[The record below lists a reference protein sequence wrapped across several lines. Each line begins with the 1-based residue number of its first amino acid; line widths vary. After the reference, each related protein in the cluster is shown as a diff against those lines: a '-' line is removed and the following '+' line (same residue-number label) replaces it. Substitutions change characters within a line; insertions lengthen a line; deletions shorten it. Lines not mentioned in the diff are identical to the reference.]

1 MKVIFAT
8 INLNHW
14 KKLHQGNTLTVATD
28 FNPSSSYSSQTS
40 TFFFFFS
47 ILLCSLLLPSISLS
61 VSTSYSSWPPLLTAS
76 TDLQATPVSALS
88 HIFHAVVIYVF
99 SFFLLFLGWINS
111 LINTTKGKI
120 PLPSSDSSTNNDW
133 GRAVLFVTWSNW
145 YWYRVCK

>member
-1 MKVIFAT
+1 MKSLLNYSIYKNSFKIAGPHLFSSRLFLTRYYIFFS
-8 INLNHW
+8 L
-14 KKLHQGNTLTVATD
+14 LLLTVYYYLLYLSL
-28 FNPSSSYSSQTS
+28 FLSPSSSS
-40 TFFFFFS
+40 
-47 ILLCSLLLPSISLS
+47 
-61 VSTSYSSWPPLLTAS
+61 SSWPPLLTAS
-76 TDLQATPVSALS
+76 TDLQATTVSALS

-133 GRAVLFVTWSNW
+133 ERAVLFVTWSNW